1 MSSSAH
7 LSSSPLSH
15 SHVRARIEAHGHN
28 LYEELANTIVHG
40 IAAVLAGAALALVV
54 VLAAD
59 TGNAKAVVACAVYG
73 VTLFLTFFS
82 SSLYHGIWH
91 PRTKR
96 FFLAMDHCSI
106 FLLIAGTYTPVAL
119 VVFPVTD
126 GWVLFGVIWGAAVAG
141 ITMRLWA
148 GDLHWALIPVFLG
161 MGWLAFVWG
170 DTLYESMDAGGVW
183 LLVAGGLCYTGGL
196 VFYIWRRLP
205 FNHAI
210 WHAFVLAGSVTH
222 FIAIAAYALPA
233 AA

>member
-1 MSSSAH
+1 MSSSARP
-7 LSSSPLSH
+7 SSSPKSH
-15 SHVRARIEAHGHN
+15 SQIRARIEAHGHS

-59 TGNAKAVVACAVYG
+59 TGDAKAVVACAVYG
-73 VTLFLTFFS
+73 VTLFLVFFS

-91 PRTKR
+91 APTKR

-126 GWVLFGVIWGAAVAG
+126 GWVLFGVIWGMAVAG
-141 ITMRLWA
+141 ITVRLWT
-148 GDLHWALIPVFLG
+148 GDLHWTLIPVFLG

-196 VFYIWRRLP
+196 VFYVWRRLP
-205 FNHAI
+205 FSHAI
-210 WHAFVLAGSVTH
+210 WHGFVLAGSVTH

>member
-1 MSSSAH
+1 MSSSVRP
-7 LSSSPLSH
+7 SSSAKSH
-15 SHVRARIEAHGHN
+15 SQIRARIEAHGHS

-40 IAAVLAGAALALVV
+40 IATVLAGAALALVV

-59 TGNAKAVVACAVYG
+59 TGDAKAVVACAVYG
-73 VTLFLTFFS
+73 VTLFLVFFS

-91 PRTKR
+91 ARTKR

-126 GWVLFGVIWGAAVAG
+126 GWVLFGVIWGMAVAG
-141 ITMRLWA
+141 ITVRLWA

-161 MGWLAFVWG
+161 MGWLAFAWG

-196 VFYIWRRLP
+196 VFYVWRRLP

-210 WHAFVLAGSVTH
+210 WHGFVLAGSVTH

-233 AA
+233 AG